1 MRGTKAK
8 LLPPALLLLVIWLA
22 SAGAAC
28 AADSKALADYLITK
42 TVHPGGVIVLPRCG
56 DGQLFT
62 RNPQHI
68 T

>member
-1 MRGTKAK
+1 MKF
-8 LLPPALLLLVIWLA
+8 ALLLAVIA
-22 SAGAAC
+22 TAGTRVAGT
-28 AADSKALADYLITK
+28 ADSKALADYLISN
-42 TVHPGGVIVLPRCG
+42 TVHPGGVVALPRCG